1 MAVVI
6 WSLTRLYR
14 GVWGAF
20 DSYFF
25 EVFLV
30 SLVHIESESMTAPVL
45 TILLFVFT
53 EILPIMFVQD
63 WAFMEIFVLRPE

>member
-1 MAVVI
+1 M
-6 WSLTRLYR
+6 
-14 GVWGAF
+14 
-20 DSYFF
+20 
-25 EVFLV
+25 FLS
-30 SLVHIESESMTAPVL
+30 SLVHVQSETMAAPVL